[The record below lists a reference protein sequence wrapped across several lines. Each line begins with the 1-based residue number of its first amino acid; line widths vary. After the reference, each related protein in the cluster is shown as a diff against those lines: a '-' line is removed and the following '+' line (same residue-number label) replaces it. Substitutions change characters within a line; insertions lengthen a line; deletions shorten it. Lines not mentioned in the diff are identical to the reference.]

1 MLKTVLIANRGEI
14 AVRIAKTLKKMGIES
29 VAVYSDADRNSA
41 HVSACDKAICLGG
54 NTAAESYLKADLIL
68 AAAKE
73 TGAQAIIPG
82 YGFLSE
88 NAKFCEQCEAE
99 GIAFCGP
106 TPDQIRQFGLKHTS
120 RELAEQAG
128 VPLTPGT
135 GLLDSVEEAVASAAK
150 LGYPVMLKSTAGGGG
165 IGLTRCN
172 SETELT
178 NAYESV
184 KRLGQNFFSD
194 SGVFLERFVDNAR
207 HVEVQIFGDGK
218 GNVLALGERDCS
230 LQRRNQKV
238 VEETPAAN
246 LPAATRE
253 KLLTA
258 SISLGKMVNYRSA
271 GTIEYIYDPARD
283 EFYFLEVNTRL
294 QVEHPI
300 TEACTGVDLVE
311 WMILTAAGTPPKLD
325 IDITP
330 KGAAIEVRLY
340 AEDPVRDFQPSP
352 GVLTDVNFAEDAQ
365 FNFLRVDTWVSTGT
379 EVSPYYDP
387 MIAKIIVYGTD
398 RADAIAKMSAALNET
413 RVAGI
418 ATNLDYLRQIIDSDF
433 FATGDV
439 ATNKLASFTYQPPV
453 IEVLQPGTYTSVQ
466 DYPGRVGL
474 WSIGVPPSGPM
485 DDYAFRLANRIV
497 GNHESAAA
505 LEYTIIG
512 PKLKFHSDAII
523 ALTGASS
530 ATKIDGELIPL
541 WQPVAIKA
549 GQILEVGKAEQGCR
563 GYLAVR
569 NGIDVPVYLGSRS
582 TFALGQFGGHAG
594 RTLRATD
601 MLPISNPAIA
611 ACTTPPP
618 VYEPAAAPVELIPDC
633 FAKTEGANEWE
644 IGVLYGPHG
653 APDFFKPEAIE
664 MFFSTAWEVHYNSNR
679 LGVRLNG
686 PKPTWTRSD
695 GGEAG
700 LHPSNIH
707 DTEYAIGS
715 INFTGDMP
723 VILTKDGPSLGGFV
737 CPVTI
742 VKAELW
748 KVGQVKPGDKI
759 RFKHLSFDT
768 ALAMELAI
776 DRAIESLSVQPQV
789 LPTPIT
795 APVDT
800 LSECIVAALP
810 AQGNR
815 PLVSYRQAGDKYI
828 LLEYGDNILEL
839 SLRLRVYALMEALK
853 TSPIEGV
860 IELSP
865 GVRSLQINYDSR
877 VIHQREL
884 INRLLIIEETLGNA
898 RDIKVPSRIVHL
910 PMAFEDSATLDAVA
924 RYRQSVRDTAPWL
937 PSNTEFMR
945 RINGLDSVEQVKQI
959 LFETSYMV
967 LGLGDV
973 YLGAPCAVPVDP
985 RHRLLTSKYNPART
999 YTAEGTVGIGGVYMC
1014 IYGMDSPGGYQLV
1027 GRTLPIWNKFLKNPV
1042 FTNGEPWLLKFFDR
1056 VRYYEVS
1063 EEELTA
1069 QREAFREGRLSLRIE
1084 EDYFSLA
1091 EHEQFLQDN
1100 AASIAEFKARQQAA
1114 FTKEVAL
1121 WQADEEKNV
1130 DAALQI
1136 KINSGPI
1143 EVDGHAITADISGNI
1158 WKLLVEPGQLVEP
1171 DQPLLIVEAM
1181 KMEFSIYAD
1190 RMAKVSA
1197 VHCEPGK
1204 QVNAGDLLLVLEAS

>member
-433 FATGDV
+433 
-439 ATNKLASFTYQPPV
+439 
-453 IEVLQPGTYTSVQ
+453 
-466 DYPGRVGL
+466 
-474 WSIGVPPSGPM
+474 
-485 DDYAFRLANRIV
+485 
-497 GNHESAAA
+497 
-505 LEYTIIG
+505 
-512 PKLKFHSDAII
+512 
-523 ALTGASS
+523 
-530 ATKIDGELIPL
+530 
-541 WQPVAIKA
+541 
-549 GQILEVGKAEQGCR
+549 C
-563 GYLAVR
+563 
-569 NGIDVPVYLGSRS
+569 
-582 TFALGQFGGHAG
+582 
-594 RTLRATD
+594 
-601 MLPISNPAIA
+601 
-611 ACTTPPP
+611 
-618 VYEPAAAPVELIPDC
+618 
-633 FAKTEGANEWE
+633 
-644 IGVLYGPHG
+644 HG
-653 APDFFKPEAIE
+653 
-664 MFFSTAWEVHYNSNR
+664 
-679 LGVRLNG
+679 
-686 PKPTWTRSD
+686 
-695 GGEAG
+695 
-700 LHPSNIH
+700 
-707 DTEYAIGS
+707 
-715 INFTGDMP
+715 
-723 VILTKDGPSLGGFV
+723 
-737 CPVTI
+737 
-742 VKAELW
+742 
-748 KVGQVKPGDKI
+748 
-759 RFKHLSFDT
+759 
-768 ALAMELAI
+768 
-776 DRAIESLSVQPQV
+776 
-789 LPTPIT
+789 
-795 APVDT
+795 
-800 LSECIVAALP
+800 
-810 AQGNR
+810 
-815 PLVSYRQAGDKYI
+815 
-828 LLEYGDNILEL
+828 
-839 SLRLRVYALMEALK
+839 
-853 TSPIEGV
+853 
-860 IELSP
+860 
-865 GVRSLQINYDSR
+865 
-877 VIHQREL
+877 
-884 INRLLIIEETLGNA
+884 
-898 RDIKVPSRIVHL
+898 
-910 PMAFEDSATLDAVA
+910 
-924 RYRQSVRDTAPWL
+924 
-937 PSNTEFMR
+937 
-945 RINGLDSVEQVKQI
+945 
-959 LFETSYMV
+959 
-967 LGLGDV
+967 
-973 YLGAPCAVPVDP
+973 
-985 RHRLLTSKYNPART
+985 
-999 YTAEGTVGIGGVYMC
+999 
-1014 IYGMDSPGGYQLV
+1014 
-1027 GRTLPIWNKFLKNPV
+1027 
-1042 FTNGEPWLLKFFDR
+1042 
-1056 VRYYEVS
+1056 
-1063 EEELTA
+1063 
-1069 QREAFREGRLSLRIE
+1069 
-1084 EDYFSLA
+1084 
-1091 EHEQFLQDN
+1091 
-1100 AASIAEFKARQQAA
+1100 
-1114 FTKEVAL
+1114 
-1121 WQADEEKNV
+1121 
-1130 DAALQI
+1130 
-1136 KINSGPI
+1136 
-1143 EVDGHAITADISGNI
+1143 
-1158 WKLLVEPGQLVEP
+1158 
-1171 DQPLLIVEAM
+1171 
-1181 KMEFSIYAD
+1181 
-1190 RMAKVSA
+1190 
-1197 VHCEPGK
+1197 
-1204 QVNAGDLLLVLEAS
+1204 